1 MKFFNLKL
9 EDHWKN
15 VIINLNIIYKDI
27 VVEIPENNMPK
38 DEPKVNS
45 TKTIILIIIGVFE
58 AVIALSLISVLTKK
72 KNI

>member
-1 MKFFNLKL
+1 MFSKEVVDSELIGYIL
-9 EDHWKN
+9 LDEDKS
-15 VIINLNIIYKDI
+15 IEEEDKDI

-58 AVIALSLISVLTKK
+58 AVIKQSPLQIHQ
-72 KNI
+72 